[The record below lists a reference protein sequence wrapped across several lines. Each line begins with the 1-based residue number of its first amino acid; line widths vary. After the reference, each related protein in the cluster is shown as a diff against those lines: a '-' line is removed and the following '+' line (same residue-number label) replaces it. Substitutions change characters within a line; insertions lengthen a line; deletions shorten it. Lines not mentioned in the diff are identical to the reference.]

1 MKDHQSPL
9 WISEGDPTGISY
21 ELLEKSYEKLFQLSH
36 KKPIF
41 LVRSQNTF
49 LPNFFLE
56 YSIQTKLPKSGLYY
70 INSKYFS
77 QFKDQTFELGN
88 PNRKSGLCSYL
99 SLTYTCKLIKKYGGN
114 LITLPLS
121 KEWVL
126 KCENIKFSG
135 HTEFLADYFN
145 TNTYMI
151 MYSKEWKVLVLTT
164 HIPLRDVIRKLKKIK
179 WKKLFSAIQKSNFFP
194 NPKIGFCGINP
205 HAGEGGK
212 IGREEDTI
220 LSPILKKYSIKNF
233 LLQGPFSADSIF
245 TEEWKGRFD
254 LIVACYHD
262 QGLAPFKALVGKK
275 GINLTIGLPFTR
287 VSPDHGPAF
296 EIAGKKVADPSSL
309 HNCLE
314 FIESIS
320 APEFPE

>member
-1 MKDHQSPL
+1 MKSHLNPL

-21 ELLEKSYEKLFQLSH
+21 ELLEKSYEQLLQLASN
-36 KKPIF
+36 KPVF
-41 LVRSQNTF
+41 LVRSQDNF
-49 LPNFFLE
+49 LPNFFKEHSLE
-56 YSIQTKLPKSGLYY
+56 SKIPTSGLYF
-70 INSKYFS
+70 INSKYFN
-77 QFKDQTFELGN
+77 QFNGHIFVPGN
-88 PNRKSGLCSYL
+88 PDIKSGLCSYL
-99 SLTYTCKLIKKYGGN
+99 SLKYACKLIKKYGGD

-121 KEWVL
+121 KEWIL
-126 KCENIKFSG
+126 KCDNIKFSG

-164 HIPLRDVIRKLKKIK
+164 HIPLKDVVRKLKIIS
-179 WKKLFSAIQKSNFFP
+179 WKKLFSAIQKSRFFL

-220 LSPILKKYSIKNF
+220 LSPIIKKFSRKNF
-233 LLQGPFSADSIF
+233 LLQGPFSADSVF

-254 LIVACYHD
+254 LIIACYHD

-296 EIAGKKVADPSSL
+296 EIAGKMGADPSSL

-314 FIESIS
+314 FIGSITS
-320 APEFPE
+320 P

>member
-1 MKDHQSPL
+1 MKSHLNPL

-21 ELLEKSYEKLFQLSH
+21 ELLEKSYENLLQLSQNRS
-36 KKPIF
+36 IF
-41 LVRSQNTF
+41 LVRSQKNF
-49 LPNFFLE
+49 IPKFFSEHSLP
-56 YSIQTKLPKSGLYY
+56 SKLPKSGLYY
-70 INSKYFS
+70 INSKYFN
-77 QFKDQTFELGN
+77 QFKDHSFVLGN
-88 PNRKSGLCSYL
+88 PGIKSGLCSYL
-99 SLTYTCKLIKKYGGN
+99 SLKYTCKLIKKYGGD

-126 KCENIKFSG
+126 KCNNIKFSG

-145 TNTYMI
+145 TNTYMV

-164 HIPLRDVIRKLKKIK
+164 HIPLKDVVRKLKKIS
-179 WKKLFSAIQKSNFFP
+179 WKKLFSAIQKSKFFP

-212 IGREEDTI
+212 IGREEGVI
-220 LSPILKKYSIKNF
+220 LSPILKRYSRKKF

-254 LIVACYHD
+254 LILACYHD

-296 EIAGKKVADPSSL
+296 EIAGKMVADPSSL
-309 HNCLE
+309 KNCIE
-314 FIESIS
+314 FIGSIASAESLG
-320 APEFPE
+320 